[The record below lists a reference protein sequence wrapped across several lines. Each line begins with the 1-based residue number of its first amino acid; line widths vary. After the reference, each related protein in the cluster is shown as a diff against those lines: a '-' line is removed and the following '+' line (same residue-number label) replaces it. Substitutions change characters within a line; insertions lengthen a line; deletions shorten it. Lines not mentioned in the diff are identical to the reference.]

1 MGFPQLK
8 SKTSMAMKR
17 ILFIHNNQYGSLT
30 DSLKWCEQLHDRYKI
45 TYICFDDGKERIN
58 TPGVHVIY
66 VPRIGNKKM
75 RGVLLLLFS
84 AIYATFFPGFIF
96 VIYFEKF
103 ELLRKL
109 IPFRKLHLDIR
120 TLCVSD
126 DNSVRERVDGE
137 IIHAAKI
144 FNSVSA
150 ISSGVIKKINLNK
163 KVFLLPLGAD
173 QISST
178 AKDFLAIRLLY
189 VGTLQNRRIM
199 DTINGVELFIK
210 KYPNT
215 TLTYDIVGSDSSGV
229 ELQKIKDYV
238 ASIHLGKYIKIHGLV
253 PHNHLQPFFDE
264 CNIGVSYVPITDY
277 YQYQPPTKTYEYA
290 FSGLATI
297 ATSTISNE
305 EIINQENGILIK
317 DTPQDFCNGIEKIM
331 KMKFDSDTIRETV
344 KEYSW
349 TNIVDKYLIPII
361 EH

>member
-1 MGFPQLK
+1 MGKQL
-8 SKTSMAMKR
+8 T
-17 ILFIHNNQYGSLT
+17 T
-30 DSLKWCEQLHDRYKI
+30 E
-45 TYICFDDGKERIN
+45 E
-58 TPGVHVIY
+58 V
-66 VPRIGNKKM
+66 KKM
-75 RGVLLLLFS
+75 
-84 AIYATFFPGFIF
+84 
-96 VIYFEKF
+96 
-103 ELLRKL
+103 
-109 IPFRKLHLDIR
+109 HLDK
-120 TLCVSD
+120 
-126 DNSVRERVDGE
+126 E
-137 IIHAAKI
+137 
-144 FNSVSA
+144 
-150 ISSGVIKKINLNK
+150 
-163 KVFLLPLGAD
+163 VFYLPLGAD

-178 AKDFLAIRLLY
+178 AKDFSVLRLLY

-215 TLTYDIVGSDSSGV
+215 TLTYDIVGSDPNGV

-238 ASIHLGKYIKIHGLV
+238 ASNHLDKYIKIHGLV
-253 PHNHLQPFFDE
+253 PHNHLQLFFDE

-305 EIINQENGILIK
+305 EIINQENGLLIK

-331 KMKFDSDTIRETV
+331 NMKFDSDTIRETV